1 MVMEMRRLQ
10 IVSAV
15 WSRPTHEASE
25 GQIPIPPAE
34 DGHTRHTCLLLI
46 RRCVAG
52 EVNLVVV
59 WI

>member
-25 GQIPIPPAE
+25 GQLQFHQQKRAIPDKLA
-34 DGHTRHTCLLLI
+34 CYLI

-52 EVNLVVV
+52 EANLVVG
-59 WI
+59 